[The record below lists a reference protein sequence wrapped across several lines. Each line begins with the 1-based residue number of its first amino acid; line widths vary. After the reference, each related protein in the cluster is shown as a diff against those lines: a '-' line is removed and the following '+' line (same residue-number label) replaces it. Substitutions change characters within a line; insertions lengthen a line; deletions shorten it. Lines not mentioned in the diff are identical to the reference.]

1 MENNVEKF
9 IQILEARIVDK
20 EKELKALDKDDYINK
35 GVISGMILGIS
46 HSLNLF
52 KILNDR

>member
-9 IQILEARIVDK
+9 IQILEARIIDK
-20 EKELKALDKDDYINK
+20 EKELKSLDKDDYINK